1 MPTYDSIISRT
12 DAQATVPEQV
22 SLDLIEDIVNDSAAL
37 QMFRHVQMST
47 NQTRMPVL
55 AALPTAYFVNGDTGL
70 KQTTEAG
77 WKNKYL
83 NVEEVAAIVPIPEAV
98 LDDSSFDVWG
108 SVRPL
113 LGEATARAVDAAV
126 FFGAN
131 KPANWPNAI
140 VTDATT
146 AGNTATRGTNA
157 AATGGIYGD
166 LSDLYATVEEDGYDV
181 NGLIANVSYKAK
193 LRNARSTQGVS
204 LDDEFVAEIKEGIKY
219 PMRGLWPTG
228 SGSAE
233 AIAGDFTKGLLG
245 IRQDFTY
252 KILDQAVIQDTDGN
266 IVYNLAQQDMVALRI
281 VFRCAF
287 QVANTITYD
296 KTDDPSADITSGSAY
311 PFGVLLA
318 P

>member
-1 MPTYDSIISRT
+1 MPYNSIISRT
-12 DAQATVPEQV
+12 DAQASIPEQV
-22 SLDLIEDIVNDSAAL
+22 SVDLLADIVNDSAAL
-37 QMFRHVQMST
+37 QMFPHVPMST

-108 SVRPL
+108 NIRPL
-113 LGEATARAVDAAV
+113 LAAASARAVDAAI
-126 FFGAN
+126 FFGTN
-131 KPANWPNAI
+131 KPSTWPNAI

-157 AATGGIYGD
+157 AAAGGIYGD

-181 NGLIANVSYKAK
+181 NGLIANTTYKAK

-204 LDDEFVAEIKEGIKY
+204 LDDEFVSEIKENIKY

-228 SGSAE
+228 SGTAE
-233 AIAGDFTKGLLG
+233 VVAGDFTKGLLG
-245 IRQDFTY
+245 VRQDFTY
-252 KILDQAVIQDTDGN
+252 KILDQAVIQDNDGN
-266 IVYNLAQQDMVALRI
+266 IVYNLAQQDMVAMRI

-287 QVANTITYD
+287 VVANVITYD
-296 KTDDPSADITSGSAY
+296 KGDDPSADIASGSAY